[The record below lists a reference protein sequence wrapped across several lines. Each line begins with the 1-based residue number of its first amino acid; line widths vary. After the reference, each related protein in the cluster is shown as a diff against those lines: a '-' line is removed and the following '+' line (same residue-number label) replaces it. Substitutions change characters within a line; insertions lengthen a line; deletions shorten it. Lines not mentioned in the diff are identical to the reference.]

1 MKLSCPKIGL
11 PLLTKELTELANRQ
25 RTYVVRFVYA
35 AGLFIGGMVTIY
47 STVGGDGGDLQLG
60 AGREIFRELVE
71 LQFWLILIFLP
82 ATASGA
88 LTIEKE
94 RDSLALLLLT
104 TMPPWSILIQKYLS
118 RLTPMVSFLLLA
130 FPLLAVA
137 YSYGGVATGELVASI
152 VLLLLFAAQVC
163 AVAVMCS
170 AYCRTTPEA
179 LILTYCVLV
188 VLFIVPPMWPPHLFA
203 LIRTSGQQMGI
214 YPLVMMGLVMVG
226 GVIGTSLVLGRV
238 FLQSRA
244 FVPPKNVLLQ
254 AFQWL
259 DRLFVRMN
267 SVTGGIVLVNDSA
280 SLPEDRPL
288 AWRETAKKSL
298 GTVRYLFRVCTVL
311 ELPILF
317 VGATIN
323 ISTVRTNSAMS
334 ALLYLLWGIAAVM
347 ICVHASGVITSER
360 SRQTLDVLLAAPL
373 TGADLLQQKMAGV
386 WRLIAVL
393 LVPFGTIGAFQLWFR
408 GFNFGYVLGYTA
420 TLAIFLPLIAWLA
433 LAVGL
438 RIRAAMKAI
447 LVSVG
452 IIVALCTAPSVI
464 VLLVSQL
471 LGPLKAEQL
480 ADILLPLSP
489 AYLIAL
495 LETRGAVGERTSD
508 LQFWLSLLSFPV
520 YGALLWYVRRD
531 CLQNADRLL
540 QRVPEGPL
548 EQRPAFS
555 PIEREAAAED
565 SRLATEAV

>member
-1 MKLSCPKIGL
+1 MKFRRPKIGL

-25 RTYVVRFVYA
+25 RTYVVRFLYA
-35 AGLFIGGMVTIY
+35 AGLFIGGMFTIY
-47 STVGGDGGDLQLG
+47 STLGGEAGDVRLG
-60 AGREIFRELVE
+60 VGREIFRELVE

-104 TMPPWSILIQKYLS
+104 TMPPWSILIQKFLS
-118 RLTPMVSFLLLA
+118 RLTPMFSFLLLA

-203 LIRTSGQQMGI
+203 MIRNSGQQMGI
-214 YPLVMMGLVMVG
+214 YPLVMMGLVTVG
-226 GVIGTSLVLGRV
+226 GVIAVSLVLGRV

-244 FVPPKNVLLQ
+244 FVPPRNVLLQ

-259 DRLFVRMN
+259 DRLFVQMN
-267 SVTGGIVLVNDSA
+267 SVTGGIVLVNDAA
-280 SLPEDRPL
+280 SLPEDRPI

-298 GTVRYLFRVCTVL
+298 GTVRYLFRVCTAL

-317 VGATIN
+317 VGASIN
-323 ISTVRTNSAMS
+323 ITTVRTNSAMS
-334 ALLYLLWGIAAVM
+334 ALLFVLWGISAVM

-360 SRQTLDVLLAAPL
+360 SRQTLDVLLATPL
-373 TGADLLQQKMAGV
+373 SGADLLQQKMAGV

-393 LVPFGTIGAFQLWFR
+393 LVPFASIGLFQLWFR
-408 GFNFGYVLGYTA
+408 GFHIIYVLGFTA
-420 TLAIFLPLIAWLA
+420 TIGVFLPLIAWLA
-433 LAVGL
+433 LGIGL
-438 RIRAAMKAI
+438 RIRSAIKAI

-452 IIVALCTAPSVI
+452 ILVGACVVPY
-464 VLLVSQL
+464 VLVLVLGQL
-471 LGPLKAEQL
+471 LGQLPAEPL

-489 AYLIAL
+489 SHLLVL
-495 LETRGAVGERTSD
+495 LEAVGVGRDQTSGI
-508 LQFWLSLLSFPV
+508 QYALSLVSFGV
-520 YGALLWYVRRD
+520 YAALLWFVRRD

-548 EQRPAFS
+548 EQRPVYS
-555 PIEREAAAED
+555 PIEREAAVDD
-565 SRLATEAV
+565 SRLAAEAV